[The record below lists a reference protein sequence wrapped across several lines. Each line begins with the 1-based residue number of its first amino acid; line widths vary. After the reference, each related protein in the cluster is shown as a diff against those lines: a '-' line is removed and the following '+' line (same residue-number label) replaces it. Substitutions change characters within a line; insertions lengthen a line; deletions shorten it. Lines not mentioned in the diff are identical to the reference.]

1 MSNVT
6 SSANDVVR
14 RGLLKISEDA
24 VLTTVDSLNLKG
36 NRLQAVVGMPL
47 RTLQQRRDVVSFAST
62 APMAAVKGLLELL
75 ALNPLEKVIETLGEH
90 ADSPSYEQL
99 SAALD
104 ALVANGMSA
113 DEVVAVLTFAIGEA
127 FPAAAHC
134 RRLLE
139 ERDEWSLPEL
149 PQGVSA
155 PSLLTPKEV
164 DAEVREQR
172 RRRREQEKAKK
183 KATPTRPV
191 KPSKPKVVH
200 KDGPRAPI
208 SARTPDVASE
218 VALEFAERRHI
229 VLTPGELAHFSPD
242 HPLVGTVV
250 LVDIPY
256 SAIDPEAPEQ
266 KSKQRPAVVV
276 GASDDGVLVQ
286 GVYTNPS
293 STRVLFQPWRR
304 LGLDHVCYVEGVRV
318 AISVGL
324 DSLERLGKLANDEW
338 NSLI

>member
-1 MSNVT
+1 MSTIT

-14 RGLLKISEDA
+14 RGLLKISDA
-24 VLTTVDSLNLKG
+24 TVLATVDSLNLKG

-47 RTLQQRRDVVSFAST
+47 RTLQQRRDVVTFATS

-75 ALNPLEKVIETLGEH
+75 ALAPLERVIEALGDH

-99 SAALD
+99 SAAVDGLI
-104 ALVANGMSA
+104 LNGA
-113 DEVVAVLTFAIGEA
+113 PTDDVVALLTFAIGEG
-127 FPAAAHC
+127 FPAGPHC

-139 ERDEWSLPEL
+139 EREELLLPEL
-149 PQGVSA
+149 PELASPA
-155 PSLLTPKEV
+155 SLLTPKEV

-172 RRRREQEKAKK
+172 RLRREQEKSKK
-183 KATPTRPV
+183 KATAARLVKPV
-191 KPSKPKVVH
+191 KAK
-200 KDGPRAPI
+200 
-208 SARTPDVASE
+208 RTAKKSSPVALVVASAE
-218 VALEFAERRHI
+218 PSHEIIERRRI
-229 VLTPGELAHFSPD
+229 LLTPGELAHFSPD
-242 HPLVGTVV
+242 HSLVGAVV

-256 SAIDPEAPEQ
+256 SAVDPELPEQ

-276 GASDDGVLVQ
+276 AAAPEGVLVQ

-318 AISVGL
+318 PITIGL
-324 DSLERLGKLANDEW
+324 DDLERIGKLADDEW

>member
-1 MSNVT
+1 MPPIT
-6 SSANDVVR
+6 SSANDMVR
-14 RGLLKISEDA
+14 RGLLKISDVT

-36 NRLQAVVGMPL
+36 NNRLQAVVGMPL
-47 RTLQQRRDVVSFAST
+47 RTLQQRRDVVTFATT

-75 ALNPLEKVIETLGEH
+75 ALVPLEQVVEALGEH
-90 ADSPSYEQL
+90 ADAPSYEQL

-104 ALVANGMSA
+104 GLITNGA
-113 DEVVAVLTFAIGEA
+113 TTDEVVALLTFAIGEG
-127 FPAAAHC
+127 FPAAPHC

-139 ERDEWSLPEL
+139 EREELWLPEL
-149 PQGVSA
+149 PELASSS
-155 PSLLTPKEV
+155 SLLTPKEV
-164 DAEVREQR
+164 DAQVREQR
-172 RRRREQEKAKK
+172 RLRREQEKSKK
-183 KATPTRPV
+183 KATGARAVKPV
-191 KPSKPKVVH
+191 KSKRTH
-200 KDGPRAPI
+200 KESSPVSLVIAPFG
-208 SARTPDVASE
+208 SS
-218 VALEFAERRHI
+218 LELVERRRI
-229 VLTPGELAHFSPD
+229 LLTPGELARFSPD

-256 SAIDPEAPEQ
+256 SAVDPEVPEQ

-276 GASDDGVLVQ
+276 AASAEGVLVQ

-318 AISVGL
+318 SISIGL
-324 DSLERLGKLANDEW
+324 DGLDRIGKLADDEW